1 MNNIIIA
8 GCGALG
14 SQIAW
19 QIASYGDVFTLYDD
33 DKVEEEGVYNGTS
46 IYSRQHIKQL
56 KVDALASLLAYKYNV
71 ISTTISRTVRQKISK
86 GTPPSYDLL
95 VDCFDNVEARG
106 FTTEL
111 KMPVAHVAV
120 GAHGRGLVQWDD
132 SYKLPESGIPRGE
145 NPVCTNELGRNLI
158 LFTATVAS
166 VIINN
171 YLSSKVKENVI
182 VNKKLE
188 IMK

>member
-33 DKVEEEGVYNGTS
+33 GVVEENNVFNGTS

-56 KVDALASLLAYKYNV
+56 KVDALASLLAYKYDA
-71 ISTTISRTVRQKISK
+71 ISIPKSQTVHQKISR
-86 GTPPSYDLL
+86 GTPSYDLL
-95 VDCFDNVEARG
+95 VDCFDNVEAQG
-106 FTTEL
+106 YTTGL
-111 KMPVAHVAV
+111 RMSVVHVAL
-120 GAHGRGLVQWDD
+120 GADGQGLVQWENTFR
-132 SYKLPESGIPRGE
+132 LPESGIPRGK
-145 NPVCTNELGRNLI
+145 NLVSTNELGRNLI

-171 YLSSKVKENVI
+171 YLSGGEKENVI
-182 VNKKLE
+182 VDEKLE